1 MRVFAGLL
9 AAVSAAAQ
17 VVVVD
22 TARAGFAVAPLS
34 ARGDALRQAKDGR
47 RAIGGKP
54 HRYRAFVTVDADHAA
69 LAKALGTRAV
79 SVVRVAGLPLPGAV
93 LSLEAV
99 TATGRNPNGLLFL
112 SGQPSDRAEKSF
124 DQLDAVLREAGIE
137 AGGLLQLTCFS
148 STLADAPATLAVAAR
163 RYPSAAR
170 NLVQILAPEGRT
182 FIECEGVA
190 RARQEAAYLNPPGLP
205 KSPNYTQAVGIDAPR
220 LVWSGL
226 HRAADCSPAAVR
238 SAFTAMADALASR
251 GASVR
256 EVAVSQLYPF
266 SREGGDLIR
275 STRFDFYDRAYPPG
289 STMVNFP
296 PQPGVCVAVE
306 AVAPQRRQKR

>member
-1 MRVFAGLL
+1 MRAFAGLL

-34 ARGDALRQAKDGR
+34 AHGDVLRQAKDGR

-54 HRYRAFVTVDADHAA
+54 YRYRAFVTVDADPSA
-69 LAKALGTRAV
+69 LAKAVGTRAI

-99 TATGRNPNGLLFL
+99 TAAGHNPNGLLFL
-112 SGQPSDRAEKSF
+112 SGQPSDLAEKSF
-124 DQLDAVLREAGIE
+124 DQLDKVLHAAGIE
-137 AGGLLQLTCFS
+137 PAGLLQLTCFS
-148 STLADAPATLAVAAR
+148 STLDHASATLALAAR

-190 RARQEAAYLNPPGLP
+190 QARQATGYLNPSPLP
-205 KSPNYTQAVGIDAPR
+205 TSPNYTQAVGADSPR

-238 SAFTAMADALASR
+238 SAFAAMAGALGSK

-256 EVAVSQLYPF
+256 EVAMSQLYPF
-266 SREGGDLIR
+266 SKEGADLIR
-275 STRFDFYDRAYPPG
+275 STRFDFYDRAHPPG

-306 AVAPQRRQKR
+306 AIAPQRSR